1 MQRKPEWLKVAIPQ
15 GKLWLSMSELIRRR
29 GLHTVCDE
37 AACPN
42 KAECWGCGTA
52 TFMVLGQLCT
62 RGCRF
67 CAVSTSPQGVPVRDD
82 EPRQLAL
89 AVKELGLKYA
99 VVTSVDRDDL
109 PDRGA
114 GHFAR
119 CVSAI
124 REENP
129 AVQVEVL
136 IPDYRDAEM
145 DLILDARPD
154 VIAHNVETVRR
165 LQGVRDQRASFD
177 LSIQTLMEAKS
188 RNSTPGNPGK
198 GTLAKGI
205 PDGRKGMVTKSSLL
219 LGLGETEAEILE
231 TMDELRAASCD
242 ILVMGQYLQP
252 TAKQIPVV
260 EYLSPD
266 TFAHLAGIAREKG
279 FSSVVSSPLAR
290 TSYHAQE
297 GFDASS
303 QYSVMPRREPGS
315 SRPVSSASHREPWV
329 AGDGRPQT

>member
-15 GKLWLSMSELIRRR
+15 GKLWRSMSELVRRR

-37 AACPN
+37 AFCPN

-52 TFMVLGQLCT
+52 TFMVLGELCT

-67 CAVSTSPQGVPVRDD
+67 CAVSTSAKGAAIRDD
-82 EPRQLAL
+82 EPRELAL
-89 AVKELGLKYA
+89 AVRELNLKYA
-99 VVTSVDRDDL
+99 VLTSVDRDDL
-109 PDRGA
+109 ADRGA

-119 CVSAI
+119 CVTAI

-129 AVQVEVL
+129 TVRIEVL
-136 IPDYRDAEM
+136 IPDYRGSEM

-165 LQGVRDQRASFD
+165 LQGIRDQRASFD
-177 LSIQTLMEAKS
+177 LSIQTLREAKA
-188 RNSTPGNPGK
+188 RGKARAGTEPGASIVGSPGV
-198 GTLAKGI
+198 
-205 PDGRKGMVTKSSLL
+205 VTKSSLL

-252 TAKQIPVV
+252 TARQLPVV
-260 EYLSPD
+260 EYVTPD
-266 TFAHLAGIAREKG
+266 AFAALAVLAKGKG

-290 TSYHAQE
+290 TSYHARE

-303 QYSVMPRREPGS
+303 QNL
-315 SRPVSSASHREPWV
+315 
-329 AGDGRPQT
+329 